1 MINPQDAIAMMIAQ
15 RATIPSPRAMLVAI
29 SGIDGSGKGYVAKEI
44 AAMLGQHQ
52 LRVANINIDG
62 WLNLPHRRFSATN
75 PAEHFYNHAIRFDEL
90 FAQLILPLRENRSV
104 DIVAD
109 YAEET
114 ATEYRKHTYHFEA
127 IDVILLEGIY
137 LLQRQFCSYYDLA
150 FWIECTFQTALERAI
165 ARAQEGLPPEE
176 TVKAYQ
182 TIYFPAQAI
191 HFERDQPQVAA
202 TAIISNDPRLG

>member
-1 MINPQDAIAMMIAQ
+1 MMINPQDVIAMMIAQ

-90 FAQLILPLRENRSV
+90 FAHYLPN
-104 DIVAD
+104 
-109 YAEET
+109 
-114 ATEYRKHTYHFEA
+114 
-127 IDVILLEGIY
+127 
-137 LLQRQFCSYYDLA
+137 
-150 FWIECTFQTALERAI
+150 
-165 ARAQEGLPPEE
+165 
-176 TVKAYQ
+176 
-182 TIYFPAQAI
+182 
-191 HFERDQPQVAA
+191 
-202 TAIISNDPRLG
+202 